1 MTMRHGIAT
10 ACGLLLLMLA
20 PVPARSA
27 VPDTSGVPTL
37 RSGVRVLD
45 VRENGIVRP
54 ADWTVDP
61 SIALDEYRTGPV
73 AGPARLTFVSDVDSL
88 TIEVEPG
95 HPREFAVLLGDS
107 VRCMARIVCQA
118 GLTRAPGGTGPV
130 ELPLRWS
137 RNRKLTIRARINGS
151 PELNLLF
158 DSGAADL
165 TLYRSGVKKVGGIET
180 DGEVLNHASG
190 GSTVRRV
197 RRSNTLEIGPLR
209 GEGIPVMV
217 VESQPE
223 PVDGIVGFRMFADR
237 TLEFDFEREKIVV
250 HDSLPALPAG
260 FTSLPLLW
268 SGTLHSVNARVQTE
282 RGTFDVPFVM
292 DTGLNGTF
300 NLGAATSGRLGL
312 PEGVKALGWSKG
324 KGLGE
329 NKLRLQ
335 RLRFRALELGGTR
348 LSEIPGFALAASD
361 TGAVM
366 GDLLGMEV
374 LRRFR
379 FFLDYRGNALVLAPN
394 RDLGEHYR
402 RGGRGGSGS
411 NVAIT
416 IAILVAL
423 GAGEGAR
430 RKRRGGQL

>member
-1 MTMRHGIAT
+1 MRHGIAAT
-10 ACGLLLLMLA
+10 CGLLLLAMAAL
-20 PVPARSA
+20 PAHSS
-27 VPDTSGVPTL
+27 VPDTTTVPVL
-37 RSGVRVLD
+37 RSGVRLLD

-54 ADWTVDP
+54 AEWTVDP

-73 AGPARLTFVSDVDSL
+73 AGPAAVTFISDVDSL
-88 TIEVEPG
+88 TLEVKPG
-95 HPREFAVLLGDS
+95 QPREFAVLLGDS
-107 VRCMARIVCQA
+107 VRCMARVVCQA
-118 GLTRAPGGTGPV
+118 GLTRAPGGSGPV
-130 ELPLRWS
+130 ELPLLWS

-217 VESQPE
+217 VDSQPE

-237 TLEFDFEREKIVV
+237 TLEFDFERKKIVV
-250 HDSLPALPAG
+250 HDSLPTLPAG
-260 FTSLPLLW
+260 FTRLPLLW
-268 SGTLHSVNARVQTE
+268 SGTLHSVNARLQTE
-282 RGTFDVPFVM
+282 RGTFDMPLVM

-300 NLGAATSGRLGL
+300 NLGAATSARLGL
-312 PEGVKALGWSKG
+312 PEGVKALGWSNG
-324 KGLGE
+324 KGLGK

-335 RLRFRALELGGTR
+335 RLRFQAFELGGTH
-348 LSEIPGFALAASD
+348 LLDIPGFALAASD

-394 RDLGEHYR
+394 RDLAKPYR
-402 RGGRGGSGS
+402 KGGRGGSGS
-411 NVAIT
+411 TAAVA

-423 GAGEGAR
+423 GAGEKAR
-430 RKRRGGQL
+430 RDRKAG